1 MWPLTDA
8 RGRQWRLAPGVS
20 SRGISSGPLPL
31 DPSAVALMTPV
42 APGQWTDLP
51 MDYDTE
57 FEVRR
62 TDRVELEF
70 RHGDRKQ
77 ISRA

>member
-1 MWPLTDA
+1 
-8 RGRQWRLAPGVS
+8 
-20 SRGISSGPLPL
+20 
-31 DPSAVALMTPV
+31 
-42 APGQWTDLP
+42 